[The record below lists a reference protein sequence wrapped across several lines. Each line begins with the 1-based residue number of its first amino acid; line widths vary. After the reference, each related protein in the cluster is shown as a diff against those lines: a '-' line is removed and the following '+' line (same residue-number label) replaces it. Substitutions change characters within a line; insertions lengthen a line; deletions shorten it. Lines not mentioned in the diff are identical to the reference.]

1 METIISDQGTK
12 YDIVFEPTLSHTHN
26 YYLLRTTKQKT
37 SQSREVKEESP
48 SQAESE
54 KKDFWKKIYEYLV
67 DEWVIQEWLE
77 FYEYKFMWDTGIHR
91 WEWRCKHCWFHN
103 TICKCKHNRLIH
115 FLSSNWYL

>member
-1 METIISDQGTK
+1 MQTITSDQGTK

-54 KKDFWKKIYEYLV
+54 KKDFWKR
-67 DEWVIQEWLE
+67 
-77 FYEYKFMWDTGIHR
+77 FMKFMWQKYQFFMN
-91 WEWRCKHCWFHN
+91 EWNSEKIEN
-103 TICKCKHNRLIH
+103 
-115 FLSSNWYL
+115 FLSTNWYL